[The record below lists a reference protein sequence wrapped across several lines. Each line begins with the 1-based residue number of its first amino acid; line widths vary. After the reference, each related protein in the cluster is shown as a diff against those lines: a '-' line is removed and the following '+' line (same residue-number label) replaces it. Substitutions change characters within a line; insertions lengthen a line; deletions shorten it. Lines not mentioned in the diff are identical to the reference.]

1 MKVYTKLLDPTKDSI
16 EQLIHKLEHEEA
28 VDMIRLNADDLS
40 RRRFTSETTFGKTV
54 GISLPRSLKLYDG
67 ALLEISERYCL
78 MVKVEPETWLRLEVQ
93 SADVALRLGYFAG
106 NLHWAV
112 KFDQNSL
119 SVAISGDVNSYLDR
133 IKNVFKGCEVK
144 ILGLNKMELEE
155 TK

>member
-1 MKVYTKLLDPTKDSI
+1 MKVYTNILDPTEDNI
-16 EQLIHKLEHEEA
+16 EQLIHKWEHEEA
-28 VDMIRLNADDLS
+28 LDTIRLNADDLS

-54 GISLPRSLKLYDG
+54 GVSLPRSLKLYDG

-78 MVKVEPETWLRLEVQ
+78 MVKVEPENWLRLEVQ
-93 SADVALRLGYFAG
+93 SADVALRVGYFAG

-112 KFDQNSL
+112 KFDQNIL

-133 IKNVFKGCEVK
+133 INNVFKDCEVK

>member
-1 MKVYTKLLDPTKDSI
+1 MKVYTKLLDPTKDNI
-16 EQLIHKLEHEEA
+16 EQVIHKLEHEEA
-28 VDMIRLNADDLS
+28 LDTIRLNADDLS

>member
-1 MKVYTKLLDPTKDSI
+1 MKVYTKLLDPTKDNI

-28 VDMIRLNADDLS
+28 LDTIRLNADDLS

-54 GISLPRSLKLYDG
+54 GISLPRSSKLYDG

-78 MVKVEPETWLRLEVQ
+78 MVKVEPENWLSLEVE

-119 SVAISGDVNSYLDR
+119 NVAISGDVDSYLDR
-133 IKNVFKGCEVK
+133 IHNVFKGCEVK

>member
-1 MKVYTKLLDPTKDSI
+1 MKVYTKLLDPTKDNI
-16 EQLIHKLEHEEA
+16 AQLIHKLEHEEA
-28 VDMIRLNADDLS
+28 LDTIRLNADDLS

-54 GISLPRSLKLYDG
+54 GISLPRSSKLYDG

-155 TK
+155 IK

>member
-1 MKVYTKLLDPTKDSI
+1 MKVYTKLLDPTKDNI

-28 VDMIRLNADDLS
+28 LDTIRLNTDDLS

-78 MVKVEPETWLRLEVQ
+78 MVKVEPENWLRLEVQ
-93 SADVALRLGYFAG
+93 SADIALRLGYFAG

-112 KFDQNSL
+112 KFDQNSI
-119 SVAISGDVNSYLDR
+119 SVAISGDVKLYLDR
-133 IKNVFKGCEVK
+133 INNVFKGCEVK
-144 ILGLNKMELEE
+144 ILGLNKTELEE
-155 TK
+155 KK

>member
-1 MKVYTKLLDPTKDSI
+1 MKVYTQLLDPTNENR

-28 VDMIRLNADDLS
+28 VDTIRLNVDDLS

-54 GISLPRSLKLYDG
+54 GISLPRSLKLFDG
-67 ALLEISERYCL
+67 AVLEISEGYCL
-78 MVKVEPETWLRLEVQ
+78 VVKVEPENWLRLEVQ

-119 SVAISGDVNSYLDR
+119 SVAISGNVNSYLDR
-133 IKNVFKGCEVK
+133 INNVFTDYEVK
-144 ILGLNKMELEE
+144 ILGLNKIEVKEA
-155 TK
+155 K

>member
-1 MKVYTKLLDPTKDSI
+1 MKVYTKLLDPTKDNT

-28 VDMIRLNADDLS
+28 LDTIRLNADDLS

-78 MVKVEPETWLRLEVQ
+78 MVKVEPENWLRLEVQ

-112 KFDQNSL
+112 KFDQNSI
-119 SVAISGDVNSYLDR
+119 SVAISGDVDSYLDR
-133 IKNVFKGCEVK
+133 INNVFKGCEVK

>member
-1 MKVYTKLLDPTKDSI
+1 MKVYTKLLDPTKDNT

-28 VDMIRLNADDLS
+28 LDTIRLNADDLS

-67 ALLEISERYCL
+67 AFLEISERYCL
-78 MVKVEPETWLRLEVQ
+78 MVKVEPENWLRLEVQ

-119 SVAISGDVNSYLDR
+119 NVAISGDVDSYLDR
-133 IKNVFKGCEVK
+133 INNVFKGCEVK